1 MEEYNVA
8 INKEQR
14 VDTHNIF
21 LQRIVLSEKKI
32 NPKGNIIYDS
42 IYIPLWND
50 EIIEIEHRLMAD
62 RSSGADGEGRRR
74 CGYKKGN
81 GMDTCGDGN
90 VCMSTAPRSL
100 TVLAVIL
107 Y

>member
-1 MEEYNVA
+1 
-8 INKEQR
+8 
-14 VDTHNIF
+14 
-21 LQRIVLSEKKI
+21 
-32 NPKGNIIYDS
+32 
-42 IYIPLWND
+42 
-50 EIIEIEHRLMAD
+50 MAD

-81 GMDTCGDGN
+81 GTDTCGDGN